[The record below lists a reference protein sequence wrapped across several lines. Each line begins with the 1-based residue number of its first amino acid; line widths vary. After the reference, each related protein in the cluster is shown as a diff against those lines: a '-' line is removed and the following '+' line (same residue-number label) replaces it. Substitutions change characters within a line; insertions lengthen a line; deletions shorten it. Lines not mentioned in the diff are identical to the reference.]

1 MPPFV
6 PPKTESIHRRAA
18 FTLVEMVI
26 AIAIVATTFGGI
38 IVAYTQT
45 ARRAQWSGL
54 SLAAQALSIQQ
65 IEQAR
70 SATWDPAQN
79 GLNQITNLILLSRST
94 SGETVTGYTTNILDV
109 PYSGENYIW
118 ATNFVTLRPIT
129 TGPTRVW
136 MVKVDTVWPF
146 IWGSS
151 RKLFTNTVSTYCA
164 PDNRDSS
171 TLFN

>member
-1 MPPFV
+1 M
-6 PPKTESIHRRAA
+6 
-18 FTLVEMVI
+18 TLAEVVI
-26 AIAIVATTFGGI
+26 ALMIVAITFTGI
-38 IVAYTQT
+38 LMVYIQT

-79 GLNQITNLILLSRST
+79 GLNQITNLVLTGRTAST
-94 SGETVTGYTTNILDV
+94 NGTVTGYTVSVLDV
-109 PYSGENYIW
+109 PYSGTNYIW
-118 ATNFVTLRPIT
+118 ATNFVTLRPIRS
-129 TGPTRVW
+129 GPVQVY

-146 IWGSS
+146 IWGNNT
-151 RKLFTNTVSTYCA
+151 KMVTNSIATYCA
-164 PDNRDSS
+164 PDNRDAS